1 MPKFITQVINSPKL
15 MASLLINNTQFEN
28 LTNLINLNFNKINN
42 GIFIKNN
49 SDVNGDVISLK
60 LSNVLNT
67 TNTIEIINNDNV
79 FIELDK
85 ISELQIKSLSA
96 NPILIS
102 IIAN

>member
-1 MPKFITQVINSPKL
+1 MPKFVTQVINSPKL
-15 MASLLINNTQFEN
+15 MASLLISNTEFVN
-28 LTNLINLNFNKINN
+28 LTDLINLSFIKINN
-42 GIFIKNN
+42 GVFIKNN
-49 SDVNGDVISLK
+49 SDTNGDVISVK
-60 LSNVLNT
+60 ISNVLNT

>member
-1 MPKFITQVINSPKL
+1 MPKFVTQVINSPKL
-15 MASLLINNTQFEN
+15 MASLLISNNEFVN
-28 LTNLINLNFNKINN
+28 LTDLINLSFIKINN
-42 GIFIKNN
+42 GVFIKNN
-49 SDVNGDVISLK
+49 SDINGDVISVK
-60 LSNVLNT
+60 ISNVLNT

-85 ISELQIKSLSA
+85 ISELQIKSLNG

>member
-1 MPKFITQVINSPKL
+1 MPKFVTQVINSPKL
-15 MASLLINNTQFEN
+15 MASLLISNNEFVN
-28 LTNLINLNFNKINN
+28 LTDLINLSFIKINN
-42 GIFIKNN
+42 GVFIKNN
-49 SDVNGDVISLK
+49 SDINGDVISVK
-60 LSNVLNT
+60 ISNVLNT

>member
-49 SDVNGDVISLK
+49 SDANGDVISLK

>member
-15 MASLLINNTQFEN
+15 MASLLISNNEFVN
-28 LTNLINLNFNKINN
+28 LTDLINLSFIKINN
-42 GIFIKNN
+42 GVFIKNN
-49 SDVNGDVISLK
+49 SDTNGDVISVK
-60 LSNVLNT
+60 ISNVLNT

-96 NPILIS
+96 NSILIS

>member
-1 MPKFITQVINSPKL
+1 MPKFVTQVINSPKL
-15 MASLLINNTQFEN
+15 MASLSISNNEFVN
-28 LTNLINLNFNKINN
+28 LTDLINLSFIKINN
-42 GIFIKNN
+42 GVFIKNN
-49 SDVNGDVISLK
+49 SDINGDVISVK
-60 LSNVLNT
+60 ISNVLNT

>member
-42 GIFIKNN
+42 GIFIKKN

>member
-15 MASLLINNTQFEN
+15 MASLLISNNEFVN
-28 LTNLINLNFNKINN
+28 LTDLINLSFIKINN
-42 GIFIKNN
+42 GVFIKNN
-49 SDVNGDVISLK
+49 SDINGDVISVK
-60 LSNVLNT
+60 ISNVLNT

-85 ISELQIKSLSA
+85 ISELQIKSLNG